1 MNTPITTRG
10 HFLNTTEANKE
21 NLPPW
26 LVAQMQPI
34 WASTPQ
40 QALPPTPRR
49 IPNTP
54 TGRAQAASLDDL
66 AAQIAANKAAL
77 RAGSLPRSATLP
89 IMRPRPRPA
98 IPAVFNHDIPAYRP
112 MNRRG
117 HQDHFATL
125 PTARPSRRPGI
136 PTFFG
141 MEIYVDPASSPRIP
155 KSHLAGQGRPRA
167 ATYPQLADHDPVS
180 GADSEASRKPFRSP
194 FTTLNEEQVKGRTGR
209 KRSLSLSI
217 PSWVTRLRQEVR
229 IPMLIYSDRG

>member
-1 MNTPITTRG
+1 MNTPIATRG
-10 HFLNTTEANKE
+10 RFLDTTEANKE

-40 QALPPTPRR
+40 RALPPAPRR

-54 TGRAQAASLDDL
+54 TARAQAASLDEL
-66 AAQIAANKAAL
+66 AALIAANKAAR

-117 HQDHFATL
+117 DQDRFFTL

-141 MEIYVDPASSPRIP
+141 MEIYIDPASSPRIP

-167 ATYPQLADHDPVS
+167 ATYPQLADREVIHD
-180 GADSEASRKPFRSP
+180 ADSENSRKSSRSP
-194 FTTLNEEQVKGRTGR
+194 FTSLNQEQLKGRTGR
-209 KRSLSLSI
+209 KRSLSLST
-217 PSWVTRLRQEVR
+217 PSRVTRLRQEVR
-229 IPMLIYSDRG
+229 IPMPIYSEHN